1 MGFQNFLSE
10 AECVD
15 MNKLLGLV
23 WKNEKAYPNKRW
35 GFKCVKCK
43 KVIFA
48 YNKKQLDKR
57 IAEHFKA
64 EHGY

>member
-1 MGFQNFLSE
+1 
-10 AECVD
+10 